1 MKKEYY
7 LILILFFAG
16 FCTGIVAQPYAD
28 GMWKYEAHPDLPF
41 QLKQV
46 DLELSV
52 VPEAPSIKASA
63 VYTIRSRR
71 PGLTSVVFNTS
82 DLDIRGITFGQEP
95 AEFRITNDSLII
107 ELPDTLHFGSETEM
121 KIDWESSSPY
131 GINKDVYG
139 NIWTSLNPQMQNHW
153 IPIPDHPEVES
164 KVRAV
169 ITIPADKEV
178 VFTGERTSDE
188 ITSTNERK
196 VSWSSETPVPLTGI
210 SLAIGNFDHETA
222 RSGVK
227 EVSLW
232 TPENG
237 LIDEVRSGLLEVAVE
252 SIKTYEQQLEFEF
265 PFENLRVVVLP
276 DHDWE
281 EIQTGAGV
289 VYLYQNLGSL
299 RTQLQRGIAA
309 QWFGNYHRYL
319 TPIDRRYEFMKALV
333 SGSSQNRKLAE
344 NTGLRSIDHWNSLQ
358 GTHALKEEN
367 FQKRIIE
374 GSLPELLQQYKG
386 VTGWEDYSDFW
397 YDEVGKFWYDIAIG
411 AEQGASPDDTPVTYR
426 VEYLYDEMDSRLSLA
441 FEAVGNP
448 VTSLVD
454 IRTTEYGF
462 SDTTRSELSFTGDR
476 DTVNVDISSG
486 TEYVTLNVISDQNII
501 LQEEKPFMFLIRQL
515 RNTSPDV
522 QIQAAEQLRSFTDN
536 PDVQLAI
543 QDILR
548 DEENVEVR
556 AALLETLA
564 TLTKGATG
572 TEETFL
578 AGLNSDNQAIRLS
591 SIRSLVNYPENERV
605 RNALRNTMLRSE
617 QDTVFKTAL
626 RSYQQLSTAED
637 IRGITERLAQ
647 NDQHHRAISALE
659 IAIAKDSTRES
670 ISIAD
675 RYALGNYP
683 YEIRTQALD
692 LLIQYEENEA
702 YWEQTMA
709 MLLEDR
715 DARIRF
721 QALNAI
727 QHLSSKTTVE
737 LMRERLNEEMDPR
750 VRAKIRRIL

>member
-1 MKKEYY
+1 M
-7 LILILFFAG
+7 
-16 FCTGIVAQPYAD
+16 
-28 GMWKYEAHPDLPF
+28 
-41 QLKQV
+41 
-46 DLELSV
+46 
-52 VPEAPSIKASA
+52 
-63 VYTIRSRR
+63 
-71 PGLTSVVFNTS
+71 
-82 DLDIRGITFGQEP
+82 
-95 AEFRITNDSLII
+95 
-107 ELPDTLHFGSETEM
+107 
-121 KIDWESSSPY
+121 
-131 GINKDVYG
+131 
-139 NIWTSLNPQMQNHW
+139 
-153 IPIPDHPEVES
+153 
-164 KVRAV
+164 
-169 ITIPADKEV
+169 
-178 VFTGERTSDE
+178 
-188 ITSTNERK
+188 
-196 VSWSSETPVPLTGI
+196 
-210 SLAIGNFDHETA
+210 
-222 RSGVK
+222 
-227 EVSLW
+227 
-232 TPENG
+232 
-237 LIDEVRSGLLEVAVE
+237 
-252 SIKTYEQQLEFEF
+252 
-265 PFENLRVVVLP
+265 
-276 DHDWE
+276 
-281 EIQTGAGV
+281 
-289 VYLYQNLGSL
+289 
-299 RTQLQRGIAA
+299 
-309 QWFGNYHRYL
+309 
-319 TPIDRRYEFMKALV
+319 
-333 SGSSQNRKLAE
+333 
-344 NTGLRSIDHWNSLQ
+344 
-358 GTHALKEEN
+358 
-367 FQKRIIE
+367 
-374 GSLPELLQQYKG
+374 
-386 VTGWEDYSDFW
+386 
-397 YDEVGKFWYDIAIG
+397 
-411 AEQGASPDDTPVTYR
+411 
-426 VEYLYDEMDSRLSLA
+426 
-441 FEAVGNP
+441 
-448 VTSLVD
+448 
-454 IRTTEYGF
+454 
-462 SDTTRSELSFTGDR
+462 
-476 DTVNVDISSG
+476 
-486 TEYVTLNVISDQNII
+486 NVISDQNII